1 MANLRTN
8 NLSGEG
14 GRNAI
19 RGSLFF
25 NSDYPTSSN
34 NGLDSITVPAGSDF
48 AYGTGDFTFEAYV
61 WMSSFASDTRLIYS
75 QTVSGTNYIL
85 FGITT
90 SGEVTAILGHSSSA
104 TSTGRSIALNSWN
117 HVAVSRSS
125 GTVKVFVNG
134 VASSGSSITTDLND
148 QTRIPTIGKYTHST
162 QLAWKGY
169 ISNFRIT
176 KGEALY
182 TADFTPPTTE
192 LTAGD
197 NTVLLC
203 CQDSDNPLQEA
214 TGKTITGYGRYADSS
229 VELVTNHSFNNG
241 TTGWTLSDANE
252 GSMTVTNGSLVLTN
266 DDSSDPPV
274 YAWQAVTTV
283 VGQTYEL
290 KVHFS
295 GGTVSPNLAVYLNSS
310 SSFGGDA
317 GGSITA
323 DSVSGNGIKTL
334 QFTSQHATTYV
345 LVRVNAN
352 SAGTAIFSAVS
363 IKAADYG
370 DTPKLIPP
378 YGVDAGNTFNGA
390 ISMNSPSYMYFPTGR
405 TEERGRG
412 VGLYAGG
419 TTPSTDPTPQIAS
432 ILIQSSG
439 NSIQFGDLS
448 VARYVGGTGA
458 SSTRGIFAGGATPTR
473 LNTIDF
479 VTISTQGNA
488 TDFGD
493 TQQVVSGSTGVSNS
507 TRMVNA
513 GGDSPAP
520 TLIDVMGFL
529 TIASLG
535 DATDFGNLS
544 VARAGLAGGASPT
557 RGVFGGGWSAVPA
570 YTGNDTI
577 DFITIATTGNAA
589 DFGNLTTARRSVSG
603 GSSQTRAIF
612 MGGKSGSNPSST
624 KTNIIDFVTIA
635 STGDATDFGDLTA
648 TVRDSGNTMS
658 NSIRACKAAGYNS
671 PATVNSID
679 MVTIATTGNAVDFG
693 DTVVPVYSPTGLS
706 DSHGGLE

>member
-14 GRNAI
+14 GSNAI

-25 NSDYPTSSN
+25 NSSYPTSSN
-34 NGLDSITVPAGSDF
+34 NGLDSLTVPAGSDF

-75 QTVSGTNYIL
+75 QTVSGNNYIL

-90 SGEVTAILGHSSSA
+90 SGQVTVILGHSNSE
-104 TSTGRSIALNSWN
+104 TSTATIALNSWN

-148 QTRIPTIGKYTHST
+148 TTRIPTIGKYTHST

-169 ISNFRIT
+169 ISNFRIC
-176 KGEALY
+176 KGHAVY
-182 TADFTPPTTE
+182 TTDFTPPTSE
-192 LTAGD
+192 LEVHYLSEND
-197 NTVLLC
+197 KTVLLC

-295 GGTVSPNLAVYLNSS
+295 GGTASPNLAVYLNSS

-323 DSVSGNGIKTL
+323 DSVSGNGIKTM

-370 DTPKLIPP
+370 DAPKLIPP
-378 YGVDAGNTFNGA
+378 VGVDAGNTFDGA
-390 ISMNSPSYMYFPTGR
+390 ISMNSPSWMYFPTGK

-412 VGLYAGG
+412 
-419 TTPSTDPTPQIAS
+419 
-432 ILIQSSG
+432 
-439 NSIQFGDLS
+439 
-448 VARYVGGTGA
+448 
-458 SSTRGIFAGGATPTR
+458 RGIFAGGDSPRTNAITF
-473 LNTIDF
+473 IQ
-479 VTISTQGNA
+479 IQSEGNSL
-488 TDFGD
+488 DFGD
-493 TQQVVSGSTGVSNS
+493 LPTGRIGVGGVGSS
-507 TRMVNA
+507 TRGIMA
-513 GGDSPAP
+513 SGYTGSPAN
-520 TLIDVMGFL
+520 TN
-529 TIASLG
+529 A
-535 DATDFGNLS
+535 
-544 VARAGLAGGASPT
+544 
-557 RGVFGGGWSAVPA
+557 
-570 YTGNDTI
+570 I
-577 DFITIATTGNAA
+577 DFITIATQSNAT
-589 DFGNLTTARRSVSG
+589 DFGDNTESRHEM
-603 GSSQTRAIF
+603 GSSSSETRGIF
-612 MGGKSGSNPSST
+612 GGGTAPSL
-624 KTNIIDFVTIA
+624 TNIIDYITIASLGNAANFGDLTVVRRNLQGVSSPTRSVFAGGRDPSGNGLDTIDYVTIA
-635 STGDATDFGDLTA
+635 STGDATDFGNLTA
-648 TVRDSGNTMS
+648 GRGRFGSVCSETRGVFCGGETPTAVNTIDFITIASTGDATDFGDVSTTVSGGPIGGASNKIRGVFDNPYVSPAIVNTME
-658 NSIRACKAAGYNS
+658 Y
-671 PATVNSID
+671 
-679 MVTIATTGNAVDFG
+679 VTIATTGNSINFG
-693 DTVVPVYSPTGLS
+693 DQTIKGARAAGFS
-706 DSHGGLE
+706 DSHGGIS

>member
-25 NSDYPTSSN
+25 NSSYPTSSN

-61 WMSSFASDTRLIYS
+61 WMSSFANDTRLIYS

-90 SGEVTAILGHSSSA
+90 SGQVTTILGHSNQV
-104 TSTGRSIALNSWN
+104 TSTPTIALNSWN

-125 GTVKVFVNG
+125 GTVKVFCNG

-148 QTRIPTIGKYTHST
+148 TTRIPTIGKYTHST

-214 TGKTITGYGRYADSS
+214 TGKTITGFGRYADTS
-229 VELVTNHSFNNG
+229 VELVSNHSFNNG

-295 GGTVSPNLAVYLNSS
+295 GGTGTPGSNLAVYLNNT
-310 SSFGGDA
+310 SSFGSNA
-317 GGSITA
+317 GGFMTA
-323 DSVSGNGIKTL
+323 DSVSGNGIKTM
-334 QFTSQHATTYV
+334 QFTSQYATTYV

-352 SAGTAIFSAVS
+352 AAGTSIFSAVS

-370 DTPKLIPP
+370 DAPKVIPP
-378 YGVDAGNTFNGA
+378 YGVDAGNTFGGP
-390 ISMNSPSYMYFPTGR
+390 IQQSTQGYMYFPTGR

-412 VGLYAGG
+412 RGFVGGG
-419 TTPSTDPTPQIAS
+419 NNAPATANG
-432 ILIQSSG
+432 IQFVEIRTSG
-439 NSIQFGDLS
+439 NSLDFGDLTYGRQS
-448 VARYVGGTGA
+448 NLGATG
-458 SSTRGIFAGGATPTR
+458 SSTRGIWGGGQIHPANSDVMDFITFATTGNAQDFGNLTVARRNNIGTGNQTRGLFAGGQTPTLQDVIDFVTIASTSDATDFANLSVAR
-473 LNTIDF
+473 KDLGAASSQTRGLFFGGMAPSASDVIDFVTIASASNATDFGNLTAARAFAQGVSNKTRAAMIGGYNGSSTVNTIDF
-479 VTISTQGNA
+479 VTIASEGNA

-493 TQQVVSGSTGVSNS
+493 LITAISNS
-507 TRMVNA
+507 Q
-513 GGDSPAP
+513 S
-520 TLIDVMGFL
+520 
-529 TIASLG
+529 AS
-535 DATDFGNLS
+535 NS
-544 VARAGLAGGASPT
+544 IIGLNM
-557 RGVFGGGWSAVPA
+557 GGGN
-570 YTGNDTI
+570 GNTNTI
-577 DFITIATTGNAA
+577 EFITIATTGNGA
-589 DFGNLTTARRSVSG
+589 DY
-603 GSSQTRAIF
+603 
-612 MGGKSGSNPSST
+612 
-624 KTNIIDFVTIA
+624 
-635 STGDATDFGDLTA
+635 GDLYL
-648 TVRDSGNTMS
+648 GQGEG
-658 NSIRACKAAGYNS
+658 AGC
-671 PATVNSID
+671 
-679 MVTIATTGNAVDFG
+679 
-693 DTVVPVYSPTGLS
+693 S
-706 DSHGGLE
+706 DSHGGI

>member
-25 NSDYPTSSN
+25 NSSYPTSSV
-34 NGLDSITVPAGSDF
+34 NGLDSLTVPAGSDF

-61 WMSSFASDTRLIYS
+61 WMSSFSSTVRLIYS

-90 SGEVTAILGHSSSA
+90 SGQVTVILGHSNSE
-104 TSTGRSIALNSWN
+104 TSTATIALNSWN

-148 QTRIPTIGKYTHST
+148 TTRIPTIGKYTHST

-169 ISNFRIT
+169 ISNFRIC
-176 KGEALY
+176 KGHAVY
-182 TADFTPPTTE
+182 TTDFTPPTSE
-192 LTAGD
+192 LKAHYLSEND
-197 NTVLLC
+197 KTVLLC

-252 GSMTVTNGSLVLTN
+252 GSMTVTDGSLVLTN
-266 DDSSDPPV
+266 DDTSDPPV

-283 VGQTYEL
+283 VGQTYNL

-370 DTPKLIPP
+370 DAPKVIPP
-378 YGVDAGNTFNGA
+378 VGVDAGNTFDGA
-390 ISMNSPSYMYFPTGR
+390 ISMNSPSWMYFPTGK
-405 TEERGRG
+405 TEERARGRA
-412 VGLYAGG
+412 LWGG
-419 TTPSTDPTPQIAS
+419 GDTTPTPYATVIDFIQ
-432 ILIQSSG
+432 IQSAGIGQDFG
-439 NSIQFGDLS
+439 NLS
-448 VARYVGGTGA
+448 VGGNQTRGI
-458 SSTRGIFAGGATPTR
+458 SSTTRGIFGGGRRTPA
-473 LNTIDF
+473 NTSTNIMDF
-479 VTISTQGNA
+479 VTIATQSNA

-493 TQQVVSGSTGVSNS
+493 LSNPKAAYAEIS
-507 TRMVNA
+507 SATRGIFANGYDPAATNTIDYVTIATLGNA
-513 GGDSPAP
+513 QDFGDGGDPRY
-520 TLIDVMGFL
+520 T
-529 TIASLG
+529 T
-535 DATDFGNLS
+535 
-544 VARAGLAGGASPT
+544 AGTQSTTRGIIAGGANPSLVGT
-557 RGVFGGGWSAVPA
+557 YNA
-570 YTGNDTI
+570 I
-577 DFITIATTGNAA
+577 EFITIATTGN
-589 DFGNLTTARRSVSG
+589 
-603 GSSQTRAIF
+603 SQ
-612 MGGKSGSNPSST
+612 
-624 KTNIIDFVTIA
+624 
-635 STGDATDFGDLTA
+635 DFGDLTNSRHSANA
-648 TVRDSGNTMS
+648 TSNGVRGVFMGGGTPSGHNVIDYITIASEGDAIDFGDLGSMTNGQGCATS
-658 NSIRACKAAGYNS
+658 DKIRGVFGLGYLA
-671 PATVNSID
+671 PAYLNVIQQ
-679 MVTIATTGNAVDFG
+679 VTIATTGNSVDVGELSTLRHQAGCLG
-693 DTVVPVYSPTGLS
+693 DA
-706 DSHGGLE
+706 HGGL